1 MTMLARAV
9 EQMETPVSG
18 YYLWEIAGKP
28 ASIQLSLDLV
38 DRLEK
43 EVIESFKAITKRGS
57 EVGGLLLGRVSAAGR
72 RTVLIEDCELVT
84 CDYNRGPLYL
94 LAEADTSRL
103 ESAIQRHKTAAD
115 RNASVVGFF
124 RSNTRKD
131 LALDEEDQAL
141 IRAYF
146 SGPDN
151 VFLLVKPFSMKPC
164 AAGFFIW
171 EEGQIRGEATYL
183 QFPFKRA
190 ELLKGEFAKSI
201 IAGGEKAAAEAK
213 LAAPTRVD
221 GSAAAPAV
229 PKREERVTAPPA
241 AFRREVQAPAALVPP
256 LVPKPE
262 ARAPIALV
270 TPKRE
275 EPAPPPPPA
284 APKPEARAPIALV
297 TPKREEPAPP
307 PPVAPKPE
315 ARVPIA
321 PVAPKRE
328 EPAPPPPVAPKP
340 EARAPIQ
347 PVAPKREG
355 PAPSPPIAAR
365 REEPAPSPPAAPKPE
380 ARTPVQPVVSKLDAK
395 PAAQP
400 VVSKRE
406 EPAPPPVPKPEAR
419 APVQPVTPKRGEAAP
434 APSAAPKPEARAA
447 VQPVTPKREERAP
460 APPVAPRRDAT
471 APLVPEEPA
480 PFLVAGPSL
489 FQKYRVVGALALLLL
504 VIGIGL
510 WLYFR
515 PRGSKAPEVTAG
527 GPEAGSLLLRAERNA
542 GQLLLSWNR
551 EAALVKTA
559 SKAVLL
565 ISDGD
570 HKEEVEL
577 DLGQLRNGSI
587 VYSPVT
593 NDVSFRL
600 EVTDAKQGKSLNE
613 SVRVLAG
620 RPSPTPTPTPPT
632 GQTAIPRVTAPAGEA
647 KPRQEPAQPAPA
659 PAKPEDAV
667 GGNSAGAGETASATP
682 AQPPRTMAPI
692 PVAARGAESLTARI
706 SQTANLPL
714 PPPLESQATP
724 PFVRAAETSAAPA
737 VAPPPAAV
745 KETPKPAPQP
755 PAPGSPVV
763 DTPPLSATQAPA
775 PPEPLKVGGNVQE
788 AKLIRRTTPI
798 YPPLARQARVTGMVR
813 VEATIGKDGK
823 ITRVAAVSGP
833 PLLRQAATDSVRQ
846 WIYQPSLLNGQP
858 VEVVTQVD
866 VSFNLGR

>member
-18 YYLWEIAGKP
+18 YYLWEVAGKP
-28 ASIQLSLDLV
+28 ASLQLSLDLV

-72 RTVLIEDCELVT
+72 RTFLIEDCELVT

-103 ESAIQRHKTAAD
+103 ESAIQRRKTAAD
-115 RNASVVGFF
+115 RSASVVGFF

-213 LAAPTRVD
+213 PAAPTRVD
-221 GSAAAPAV
+221 GGAAAPAV

-241 AFRREVQAPAALVPP
+241 AFRREVQAPAALAPPKREEALTALSRSIEAAAAPP

-275 EPAPPPPPA
+275 EPA
-284 APKPEARAPIALV
+284 L
-297 TPKREEPAPP
+297 
-307 PPVAPKPE
+307 
-315 ARVPIA
+315 
-321 PVAPKRE
+321 
-328 EPAPPPPVAPKP
+328 PPPVAPKP

-406 EPAPPPVPKPEAR
+406 EAAPPPVPKPEAR

-460 APPVAPRRDAT
+460 APPVAPKRDAT
-471 APLVPEEPA
+471 APLVPEEPT

-489 FQKYRVVGALALLLL
+489 FQRYRVVGALALLLL

-587 VYSPVT
+587 VYSPIT

-620 RPSPTPTPTPPT
+620 RPSPTPTPPT

-714 PPPLESQATP
+714 PPPVESQATP
-724 PFVRAAETSAAPA
+724 PPVRAAETSAAPA
-737 VAPPPAAV
+737 VPPPPAAV

-755 PAPGSPVV
+755 PAPGPPVV

-775 PPEPLKVGGNVQE
+775 RPEPLKVGGNVQE
-788 AKLIRRTTPI
+788 AKLIRRTTPV

-866 VSFNLGR
+866 VSFSLGR

>member
-1 MTMLARAV
+1 
-9 EQMETPVSG
+9 
-18 YYLWEIAGKP
+18 
-28 ASIQLSLDLV
+28 
-38 DRLEK
+38 
-43 EVIESFKAITKRGS
+43 
-57 EVGGLLLGRVSAAGR
+57 
-72 RTVLIEDCELVT
+72 
-84 CDYNRGPLYL
+84 
-94 LAEADTSRL
+94 
-103 ESAIQRHKTAAD
+103 
-115 RNASVVGFF
+115 
-124 RSNTRKD
+124 
-131 LALDEEDQAL
+131 
-141 IRAYF
+141 
-146 SGPDN
+146 
-151 VFLLVKPFSMKPC
+151 
-164 AAGFFIW
+164 
-171 EEGQIRGEATYL
+171 
-183 QFPFKRA
+183 
-190 ELLKGEFAKSI
+190 
-201 IAGGEKAAAEAK
+201 
-213 LAAPTRVD
+213 
-221 GSAAAPAV
+221 
-229 PKREERVTAPPA
+229 
-241 AFRREVQAPAALVPP
+241 
-256 LVPKPE
+256 
-262 ARAPIALV
+262 
-270 TPKRE
+270 
-275 EPAPPPPPA
+275 
-284 APKPEARAPIALV
+284 
-297 TPKREEPAPP
+297 
-307 PPVAPKPE
+307 
-315 ARVPIA
+315 
-321 PVAPKRE
+321 
-328 EPAPPPPVAPKP
+328 
-340 EARAPIQ
+340 
-347 PVAPKREG
+347 
-355 PAPSPPIAAR
+355 
-365 REEPAPSPPAAPKPE
+365 
-380 ARTPVQPVVSKLDAK
+380 
-395 PAAQP
+395 
-400 VVSKRE
+400 
-406 EPAPPPVPKPEAR
+406 
-419 APVQPVTPKRGEAAP
+419 
-434 APSAAPKPEARAA
+434 
-447 VQPVTPKREERAP
+447 
-460 APPVAPRRDAT
+460 
-471 APLVPEEPA
+471 
-480 PFLVAGPSL
+480 
-489 FQKYRVVGALALLLL
+489 

-620 RPSPTPTPTPPT
+620 RPSPTPTPPT
-632 GQTAIPRVTAPAGEA
+632 GQTAIPRATAPAGEA

-714 PPPLESQATP
+714 PPLVESQATP
-724 PFVRAAETSAAPA
+724 PPVRAAETSAAPA

-755 PAPGSPVV
+755 PAPGPPVV

-788 AKLIRRTTPI
+788 AKLIRRTTPV
-798 YPPLARQARVTGMVR
+798 YPPLARQARVTGVVR